1 MSTLNRRRNPLHLP
15 PLDLKQPAMSIIR
28 FDTVPPEV
36 MQAMCTPMH
45 LIVPSSGSV
54 GALYLGSMTA
64 VNDPDLLQEH
74 RISHLVQV
82 LDVAWLPAAR
92 AGFECYRIDIRDST
106 SADLRPH
113 LESVCNYIDR
123 ALRSGQNVLVHCQQG
138 ISRSAAV
145 VMAYLIRN
153 HSMSFDA
160 AYALVKRKRAC
171 TKPNSGFVQCLQE
184 WESQWRRPAGH
195 RRFTT

>member
-1 MSTLNRRRNPLHLP
+1 
-15 PLDLKQPAMSIIR
+15 MSIIR
-28 FDTVPPEV
+28 FDTIPPEI

-45 LIVPSSGSV
+45 LIMPSSGSV

-64 VNDPDLLQEH
+64 VNDADLLQEH

-82 LDVAWLPAAR
+82 LDIAWLPAAR

-113 LESVCNYIDR
+113 LESACSYIDK
-123 ALRSGQNVLVHCQQG
+123 ALRSGQNVLVHCQQVRIHRLLPIAPLLLTHHLQG
-138 ISRSAAV
+138 ISRSAAIV
-145 VMAYLIRN
+145 IAYLIRN
-153 HSMSFDA
+153 HNMSLDT

-171 TKPNSGFVQCLQE
+171 MKPNSGFVQCLQE
-184 WESQWRRPAGH
+184 WESQWRRPAAP